1 MKKKSIKLNFV
12 MNIILT
18 MSSFI
23 FPLITFP
30 YVSRVLLP
38 VGTGKVS
45 MATSVITY
53 FSMFAQLGIP
63 TYGIRAC
70 AKVRDNREKL
80 SKVAQELLIINI
92 IMSMISY
99 KILHVKWSDWGQ
111 LLILL
116 IIALVIQFL
125 PRIVAPVLNLNI
137 EILLGRFL
145 VFFIGCW
152 CGKKVYQ
159 NACINNI
166 DKMGILFGV
175 MIMLCGFLPVTKI
188 VVSKLG
194 FRILMCFWGI
204 FLLYCIAVSMRK
216 MPKRIVK
223 ILEQFGKMSY
233 ELYLTHVAI
242 RALMNVIGIK
252 TFYFQNYV
260 FGILISLFLTYTIVK
275 LQKKLI

>member
-1 MKKKSIKLNFV
+1 MIDL
-12 MNIILT
+12 II
-18 MSSFI
+18 MQKG
-23 FPLITFP
+23 
-30 YVSRVLLP
+30 V
-38 VGTGKVS
+38 K
-45 MATSVITY
+45 
-53 FSMFAQLGIP
+53 MFAFDFGFVTFFTQGTRTFWYVLFIVFA
-63 TYGIRAC
+63 Y
-70 AKVRDNREKL
+70 
-80 SKVAQELLIINI
+80 LIYPFV
-92 IMSMISY
+92 Y

-125 PRIVAPVLNLNI
+125 PRIVDPVLNLNI

-260 FGILISLFLTYTIVK
+260 FCILISLFLTYTIVK

>member
-1 MKKKSIKLNFV
+1 MSGVGLFFSLQKDENYVHFWVKRLKKVLPTYFIVAGMYWWLVDIIIQKKAVNCFFEDIFFLTFIKEGIRTYWYVLFIIIAYVCYPMVYKFLKSKLNDK
-12 MNIILT
+12 I
-18 MSSFI
+18 
-23 FPLITFP
+23 
-30 YVSRVLLP
+30 
-38 VGTGKVS
+38 
-45 MATSVITY
+45 
-53 FSMFAQLGIP
+53 QLGVL
-63 TYGIRAC
+63 TA
-70 AKVRDNREKL
+70 
-80 SKVAQELLIINI
+80 VAL
-92 IMSMISY
+92 
-99 KILHVKWSDWGQ
+99 
-111 LLILL
+111 
-116 IIALVIQFL
+116 AIQFM
-125 PRIVAPVLNLNI
+125 PRLLTSQIYVNI
-137 EILLGRFL
+137 EILLCRFL

-260 FGILISLFLTYTIVK
+260 FCILISLFLTYTIVK